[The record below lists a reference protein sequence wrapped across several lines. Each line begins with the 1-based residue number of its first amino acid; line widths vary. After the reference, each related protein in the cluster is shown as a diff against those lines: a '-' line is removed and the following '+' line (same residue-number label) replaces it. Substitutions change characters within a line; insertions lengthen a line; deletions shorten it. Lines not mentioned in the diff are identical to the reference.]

1 MSIAPLQT
9 YNLNKKHTYSA
20 LGPGDFNI
28 VTSASPSLLSLLHLH
43 FILCEEDMEIS
54 VFSSAGPSPPHP
66 LESSFLTIFLSPH
79 CLLKRCFGW
88 SVSYMWITGLF
99 HHLADAKGFKLCLW
113 SWLFSWTRTENGLCR
128 SAAKR
133 GWGGWQNKGWMKFA
147 KTVHYHWT
155 ENKSKFNLLQQAHI
169 ISLDYHAQLCS
180 SHHTFLYIPV
190 YSIPFIAKDSPKHC
204 ILYKLANRLWP
215 FWGKG

>member
-99 HHLADAKGFKLCLW
+99 HHLADAKGYKLCLW

-128 SAAKR
+128 SAAER
-133 GWGGWQNKGWMKFA
+133 GWGGDRTKDEW
-147 KTVHYHWT
+147 
-155 ENKSKFNLLQQAHI
+155 NLLRQYTITGQKIKVNLTCFSKHTLFHLI
-169 ISLDYHAQLCS
+169 IMHSFVLLTTLFY
-180 SHHTFLYIPV
+180 TFQ
-190 YSIPFIAKDSPKHC
+190 FILFLS
-204 ILYKLANRLWP
+204 
-215 FWGKG
+215 